1 MKKLFLFISVLA
13 FALAGCGGPSKEG
26 QQGDSDAVNNDPNQ
40 VLYDQVMDI
49 HDEVMPRTED
59 LHNLKKKLQE
69 QIAATPDMVVEERQK
84 LERRIAR
91 LDSVDKMMMDWM
103 HYFDLPDSLTD
114 EARREYLETQME
126 KIKQVREAILEAIAS
141 EKGSN

>member
-1 MKKLFLFISVLA
+1 MKMKLIFLLTVILI
-13 FALAGCGGPSKEG
+13 GCGGPSQEG
-26 QQGDSDAVNNDPNQ
+26 QQQASDADSSDPNQ

-49 HDEVMPRTED
+49 HDEVMPKTED
-59 LHNLKKKLQE
+59 LHNLKQKLQE

-84 LERRIAR
+84 LEQRIAR

-103 HYFDLPDSLTD
+103 HYFSLPDSLSS
-114 EARREYLETQME
+114 EAKREYLESQME
-126 KIKQVREAILEAIAS
+126 KIKQVREAILETIAT

>member
-1 MKKLFLFISVLA
+1 MKKHYLLLAVVTFIL
-13 FALAGCGGPSKEG
+13 LGCSKPSQETQHG
-26 QQGDSDAVNNDPNQ
+26 TSDADNDPNQ

-59 LHNLKKKLQE
+59 LHNLKKNLQE
-69 QIAATPDMVVEERQK
+69 QIAAAPDMVVEERQK

-103 HYFDLPDSLTD
+103 HYFNLPDSVTE
-114 EARREYLETQME
+114 EAKREYLESQME
-126 KIKQVREAILEAIAS
+126 KIKQVREAIFEAIAS

>member
-1 MKKLFLFISVLA
+1 MKKHFLFIAVLVA
-13 FALAGCGGPSKEG
+13 TLLGCGKPSPENQNG
-26 QQGDSDAVNNDPNQ
+26 ASDADSDPNQ

-49 HDEVMPRTED
+49 HDEVMPKTQD
-59 LHNLKKKLQE
+59 LHNLKTRLQE
-69 QIAATPDMVVEERQK
+69 QIAAAPGMVAEERQK

-103 HYFDLPDSLTD
+103 HHFNLPDSMTD
-114 EARREYLETQME
+114 EAKREYLESQME
-126 KIKQVREAILEAIAS
+126 KVKQVREAILEAIAS

>member
-1 MKKLFLFISVLA
+1 MKKYSLFL
-13 FALAGCGGPSKEG
+13 ALPVAALLSCGNPSQETQNG
-26 QQGDSDAVNNDPNQ
+26 AADTDSDPNQ

-59 LHNLKKKLQE
+59 LHNLKQKLQE
-69 QIAATPDMVVEERQK
+69 QISAAPDMVVEERQK

-103 HYFDLPDSLTD
+103 HYFNLPDSLTD
-114 EARREYLETQME
+114 EAKREYLESQME
-126 KIKQVREAILEAIAS
+126 KIKQVREAIQEAIAS
-141 EKGSN
+141 EKGLN

>member
-1 MKKLFLFISVLA
+1 MA
-13 FALAGCGGPSKEG
+13 ALLGCGNPSQETQNG
-26 QQGDSDAVNNDPNQ
+26 ASDADSDPNQ

-49 HDEVMPRTED
+49 HDEVMPKTED
-59 LHNLKKKLQE
+59 LHNLKKSLQE
-69 QIAATPDMVVEERQK
+69 QIAAAPDMVMEERQK

-103 HYFDLPDSLTD
+103 HYFNFPDSLTD
-114 EARREYLETQME
+114 EAKREYLESQME
-126 KIKQVREAILEAIAS
+126 KIKQVREAILETIAS

>member
-1 MKKLFLFISVLA
+1 MKKQFLFVSLLSV
-13 FALAGCGGPSKEG
+13 ALLGCGGPSQENQNG
-26 QQGDSDAVNNDPNQ
+26 SPDTETNDPNQ

-59 LHNLKKKLQE
+59 LHNLKQKLRE
-69 QIAATPDMVVEERQK
+69 QIAATPDLVVEERQK
-84 LERRIAR
+84 LEQRIAR

-103 HYFDLPDSLTD
+103 HGFDLPDSLTD
-114 EARREYLETQME
+114 ESKREYLESQME